1 MVSYEAQRE
10 KNIELLDDTLHITSQ
25 GSYTVPSDSR
35 HTPQP
40 ASQDGKKAIFLEH
53 SYEELCQA
61 SVLFENDVTGLAS
74 QPLPGS
80 FKDSSFQ
87 RCRFCVE
94 NTDSFQAAVSLYEKN
109 FYDTEEG
116 NEKILVLNFANPVHP
131 GGGVRRGAKAQE
143 EDLCRQSTLLASLES
158 KDARPYY
165 EYHQSQNSRYSSD
178 AMIFSPNV
186 EIIRNSYGQL
196 RKEPTPIAVLTCA
209 APMLGRSLRHSGEMP
224 SHKDTASLEALLFRR
239 ICGILRAAR
248 FYGCRY
254 LVLGAWGCGAF
265 GNDAQMIANLFY
277 KAFKELRLKDTKPEY
292 YFRQVVFA
300 VLDHSGSQYNYK
312 SFLKYFENYYKDSG
326 TPEIQEAK
334 SNIEINEKWQ
344 DKIRGSLI
352 GGAIG
357 DALGYPVEFLTAKEI
372 LHTYGEKGITKYE
385 LHPDSGMALI
395 SDDTQMTLFTANG
408 ILFGMTRGAMRGIM
422 GPIESYVYN
431 AYQDW
436 LYTQTAPSGK
446 EVRIT
451 AKKSFSRQR
460 RTESP
465 VPKANCHYS
474 WLLAKPELFSQR
486 APGNTC
492 ISALK
497 EHAPGSIENPI
508 NHSKGC
514 GGIMRVA
521 PVALYYKNPRNILET
536 ALTGAKVCALTHG
549 HSLGY
554 MSGAA
559 LVYVIN
565 RIVYGGCPNGSTLY
579 CIVGEMRQALFKI
592 FPEEPYLHRLL
603 SAIDKAVE
611 MSKNTLPDEKNLLSL
626 GQGWVAE
633 ETLAIALYCSLKY
646 QNDFSR
652 ALIVSVNHSGD
663 SDSTGAVTGNIMGAI
678 LGYSNIPR
686 QWKRRLELHKTII
699 EIADDLCR
707 ECQMTECGSYD
718 DVAWRRKYIECI
730 V

>member
-10 KNIELLDDTLHITSQ
+10 KNIELLNDTLHITLQ
-25 GSYTVPSDSR
+25 GSYTIPAGSGHES
-35 HTPQP
+35 QA

-53 SYEELCQA
+53 SYEELCQS

-186 EIIRNSYGQL
+186 EIIRNSLGQL
-196 RKEPTPIAVLTCA
+196 KTEPTPVTVLTCA
-209 APMLGRSLRHSGEMP
+209 APMLGRPLRHSGETP
-224 SHKDTASLEALLFRR
+224 GHKDNVSLKALLFQR

-265 GNDAQMIANLFY
+265 GNDAQMIARLFY
-277 KAFKELRLKDTKPEY
+277 KAFKELRFKDTKPEY

-312 SFLKYFENYYKDSG
+312 SFLKHFENYYKDSG

-357 DALGYPVEFLTAKEI
+357 DALGYPVEFWTAREI
-372 LHTYGEKGITKYE
+372 FNTYGEEGITKYE
-385 LHPDSGMALI
+385 LDPASGMALI

-422 GPIESYVYN
+422 GPVESYVYS

-436 LYTQTAPSGK
+436 LYTQTAPSGN
-446 EVRIT
+446 EAQIT

-460 RTESP
+460 RTEAP
-465 VPKANCHYS
+465 VLTESCHYS
-474 WLLAKPELFSQR
+474 WLLTTPELFSRR

-492 ISALK
+492 IRALK
-497 EHAPGSIENPI
+497 EHTPGSIENPI

-521 PVALYYKNPRNILET
+521 PVALYYKNPKDILET

-549 HSLGY
+549 HPLGY

-565 RIVYGGCPNGSTLY
+565 RIVYGGCQNGSTLY
-579 CIVGEMRQALFKI
+579 SIVGEMRQALFKL
-592 FPEEPYLHRLL
+592 FPEEPYLRRLL

-611 MSKNTLPDEKNLLSL
+611 LSKNTLPDEKNLLSL

-646 QNDFSR
+646 QNDFSK
-652 ALIVSVNHSGD
+652 ALIASVNHSGD

-678 LGYSNIPR
+678 VGYSNIPR

-699 EIADDLCR
+699 EIADDLCH
-707 ECQMTECGSYD
+707 ECQMSEYGEYD
-718 DVAWRRKYIECI
+718 DVAWRRKYIECLM
-730 V
+730 